1 MGSSCWHLL
10 EHGQRGLGTLYWEVT
25 TASKCDPPCFALA
38 ASFTVF
44 NLIGRK
50 EANRS
55 SIVRL
60 NYHINLE
67 K

>member
-1 MGSSCWHLL
+1 MGPAAGICLNTD
-10 EHGQRGLGTLYWEVT
+10 RGVLGLYWEVT

-50 EANRS
+50 ETNRS
-55 SIVRL
+55 SVVRL